1 MYSIVVQ
8 TVRCMKRLFA
18 GCLLLLAAL
27 SAGNVGHAQNILVVN
42 DNDYITYNS
51 DTLRSALD
59 HSEYSSYHYWS
70 VPDSAGTGP
79 TAAYMSAFDM
89 VIWYCSTDGVAL
101 NIWDGSGTF
110 GNSEVISYAG
120 SGKPLWIIGQDILYQ
135 AYGTA
140 PATISAGDF
149 ADQVMGL
156 SSYDVQSYADD
167 GSTGCAQLERVSG
180 ASALFPATL
189 RWAFPTAWYIDGC
202 TPGTNTTSLYQMG
215 PAAYALAGQKTMFH
229 HQAAGISV
237 MSTLF
242 DPALIDSFQHRV
254 EFVQNSITYLWGA
267 TTHVA
272 NVHKEAGVNIY
283 PNPAFS
289 SFTANIAAVNEQ
301 NVTVSLYNMLG
312 ACVQQQHIPLVNG
325 ATIASVSLV
334 GLPAG
339 QYIVRVT
346 GGSGGALYNGCLQKR

>member
-1 MYSIVVQ
+1 
-8 TVRCMKRLFA
+8 MKCLFTGFALFLAALFA
-18 GCLLLLAAL
+18 GNAA
-27 SAGNVGHAQNILVVN
+27 NAQNILVVN

-59 HSEYSSYHYWS
+59 HSMYSSYHYWS
-70 VPDSAGTGP
+70 VPDSGGTGP
-79 TAAYMSAFDM
+79 TAAYMSGYDM

-135 AYGTA
+135 AYGAA
-140 PATISAGDF
+140 PATIAAGDF

-156 SSYDVQSYADD
+156 TSYDVQSYADD
-167 GSTGCAQLERVSG
+167 GSTGCAQVEKVSG

-189 RWAFPTAWYIDGC
+189 KWSFPTAWYIDGC
-202 TPGTNTTSLYQMG
+202 TPGANTIALYQMG
-215 PAAYALAGQKTMFH
+215 PSSYTLAGKKTMFH
-229 HQAAGISV
+229 HQATGISV

-272 NVHKEAGVNIY
+272 DFQQNANVSIY
-283 PNPAFS
+283 PNPAVS
-289 SFTANIAAVNEQ
+289 SFTVDIATMTGQDAAVY
-301 NVTVSLYNMLG
+301 LYNVLG
-312 ACVQQQHIPLVNG
+312 ACVRQEKVPLLNG
-325 ATIASVSLV
+325 CALASVSLA

-339 QYIVRVT
+339 QYIVKVT
-346 GGSGGALYNGCLQKR
+346 GGSGNTLYSSSLQKQ